1 MQPKPTRKD
10 IRESIQSK
18 PTTNDIR
25 KITPPQD
32 AERENNNPAQPRED
46 SYDKAHDFITRF
58 TLSNSYPYEKKF
70 TMSTKEWIK
79 LTHELKLSERNDQ
92 SVSLLQNSFLFHLND
107 SIRYPRY
114 AFNSVTSTLIIQ
126 CMPTPVHESI
136 LFGFTSAIAEAQAD
150 LPFPARLYCVTGEKM
165 NGFEGQ
171 YFGSAKI
178 PDLEVQI
185 KNANNR
191 LETKMVIEVGFSEE
205 YEALINDAKL
215 WLEGMSSVSLCV
227 LVSFEEKPYQC
238 PVDGNMD
245 EEKFKR
251 LGFPD
256 PWELKPEHFY
266 LEGSFG
272 PAIYKGLDD
281 EELGDE
287 EPDNELGDEEP
298 DDEELGDE
306 ELGDEEPDNELD
318 DEESGDEELG
328 DEEPDNEELDD
339 EEPDNKELKWTG
351 NISTAFLERWKRDAR
366 TGQAKKYGK
375 RVVS

>member
-1 MQPKPTRKD
+1 
-10 IRESIQSK
+10 
-18 PTTNDIR
+18 
-25 KITPPQD
+25 
-32 AERENNNPAQPRED
+32 
-46 SYDKAHDFITRF
+46 
-58 TLSNSYPYEKKF
+58 
-70 TMSTKEWIK
+70 
-79 LTHELKLSERNDQ
+79 
-92 SVSLLQNSFLFHLND
+92 
-107 SIRYPRY
+107 
-114 AFNSVTSTLIIQ
+114 
-126 CMPTPVHESI
+126 MPTPVHESI

-171 YFGSAKI
+171 YFGSSKI
-178 PDLEVQI
+178 PDLAVQI

-191 LETKMVIEVGFSEE
+191 LETKMVIEVGVSEE

-227 LVSFEEKPYQC
+227 LVSFEEKPRYQC

-245 EEKFKR
+245 EEKFKK

-256 PWELKPEHFY
+256 PWELKPEHFH

-272 PAIYKGLDD
+272 PAIYKRLD
-281 EELGDE
+281 DE
-287 EPDNELGDEEP
+287 EPDN
-298 DDEELGDE
+298 EELGDE
-306 ELGDEEPDNELD
+306 ELG

-328 DEEPDNEELDD
+328 DEEPNNE
-339 EEPDNKELKWTG
+339 ELKWTG